1 MLGPT
6 VFVVDRIHPNRR
18 DRTWP
23 GLVPS
28 RRIALYEIATH
39 ALFGL
44 GTLVCRRPGTATI
57 IVP

>member
-1 MLGPT
+1 MLWLT
-6 VFVVDRIHPNRR
+6 LLVVD
-18 DRTWP
+18 
-23 GLVPS
+23 PS
-28 RRIALYEIATH
+28 LITSREVALYEIAPH